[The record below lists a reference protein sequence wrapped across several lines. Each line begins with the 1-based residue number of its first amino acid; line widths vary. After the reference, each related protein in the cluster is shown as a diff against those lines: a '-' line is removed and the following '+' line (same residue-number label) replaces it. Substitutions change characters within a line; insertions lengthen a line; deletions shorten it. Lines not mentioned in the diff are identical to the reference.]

1 MKSSKTVRLL
11 LSSIIFTFL
20 SNPAWA
26 RSDWAK
32 DGWEMVSQK
41 DEIKVFRKSFEG
53 SSVKGVGGEAFVE
66 APISKILW
74 VLMDHEHKNEW
85 IDKFQKAYTIEELS
99 PLVHIQ
105 YASFDMPFP
114 VTDRDFVYR
123 YEFSVDPEENAVVVD
138 VKSERHPKAPEA
150 TSIGVRGEIING
162 RYILY
167 PEGPNRTFVK
177 AEYLADPKGYL
188 PAWVVNLVQK
198 QWPYK
203 TLAGLRLQVQKP
215 FVKEW
220 DVYEQQLRP
229 KLKLTNETRQN

>member
-1 MKSSKTVRLL
+1 MRHFQALL
-11 LSSIIFTFL
+11 LTFFTFSL
-20 SNPAWA
+20 FSWTSWA
-26 RSDWAK
+26 KSDWTQ
-32 DGWEMVSQK
+32 DGWERVDQK
-41 DEIKVFRKSFEG
+41 EGISVYRKSVAG
-53 SSVKGVGGEAFVE
+53 SSVKGVGGEAMIE

-74 VLMDHEHKNEW
+74 VLMDHEHKNDW
-85 IDKFQKAYTIEELS
+85 IDKFKTAFTIEEIS

-123 YEFSVDPEENAVVVD
+123 YEFSVNPEDNAVIVD
-138 VKSERHPKAPEA
+138 VKSETHPKATPA
-150 TSIGVRGEIING
+150 SSVGVRGEILSG

-203 TLAGLRLQVQKP
+203 TLAGLRRQVAKP

-220 DVYEQQLRP
+220 DVYETQLRS
-229 KLKLTNETRQN
+229 KLKLASDGK